1 MKELK
6 AFVRLTRLTDI
17 VNKLRQEGFYGLTV
31 FEGEGTGHFADNRK
45 EWSTLS
51 HPFSHSKIAKIEMVI
66 HDEAVNK
73 AMQIIHENGKTGYH
87 GDGIIY
93 VSEVSFPV
101 KVKTLKP
108 DEIL

>member
-1 MKELK
+1 MKEIK
-6 AFVRLTRLTDI
+6 AFVRLSRLTDI
-17 VNKLRQEGFYGLTV
+17 VNKLRQGGFCCLTV
-31 FEGEGTGHFADNRK
+31 FEGEGTGHISDNRK

-66 HDEAVNK
+66 PDEEVNK
-73 AMQIIHENGKTGYH
+73 AMQIIHENGKTGYP

-93 VSEVSFPV
+93 TSEVSIAV

-108 DEIL
+108 VENV

>member
-1 MKELK
+1 MKEIK
-6 AFVRLTRLTDI
+6 AFVRRSKLTHI
-17 VNKLRQEGFYGLTV
+17 IKKLRQEGFYGLTV
-31 FEGEGTGHFADNRK
+31 FEGEGTGHFADTRK
-45 EWSTLS
+45 EGSSLS

-73 AMQIIHENGKTGYH
+73 AMQIIHENGKTEYS

-108 DEIL
+108 DEIG